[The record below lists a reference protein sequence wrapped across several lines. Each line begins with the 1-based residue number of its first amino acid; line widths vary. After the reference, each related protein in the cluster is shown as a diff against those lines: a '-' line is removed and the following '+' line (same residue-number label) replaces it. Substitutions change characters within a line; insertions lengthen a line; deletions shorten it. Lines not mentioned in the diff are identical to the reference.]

1 MIKMFKLLPK
11 DIKYQFYFGVV
22 VIFFNVIISLILPL
36 FISQFLKILLEKDP
50 QKIIDISIF
59 NTFIIFQGVK
69 SVIFKKLII
78 TVIILIL
85 LAVITSLS
93 GVVITTWAGEKS
105 SEFFR
110 NRTFQKIQRMSLKDL
125 GTLTHESLITRVSND
140 VAVFWEFITGATS
153 TLIRAPL
160 LIVGGIVFSLLT
172 DLSLSLSIFFII
184 PLMSFVVYLIIKK
197 SMPLME
203 ENQKVIDNLTK
214 VADENIL
221 GARLIKS
228 FNLYEKQSNKFNEVN
243 DKWLKIQIKT
253 NNLFSLGN
261 PLFFSLINIVVAF
274 IYIIASQKV
283 RSGVIDTNFLT
294 NVNVFIEYMFNIS
307 FGILLLSM
315 FLGVIFRAR
324 VSCRRILEVLNWEIE
339 DLEITNGIDLSQN
352 NDALGIKV
360 KNLNFKFYSESPEFV
375 LENIN
380 FDLKP
385 RQTLGIIGPTGS
397 GKSTLVNLIMNNYK
411 YNDGQILINDI
422 DLQNIQTKSLRQNV
436 GIVYQEPMLYSGT
449 IKSNLLFAKQD
460 ANENE
465 IKESLENSCAI
476 DFVRTFEDKIDHKI
490 EQRGKNLSGGQKQR
504 LSIARTLLL
513 KPKILILD
521 DSTSA
526 LDNITTKR
534 LLSNIKKYN
543 ATTIIISQKINSIK
557 HADQIMVLEKGK
569 ITGLGSHE
577 QLIESND
584 WYKEIYLNQLD
595 LDK

>member
-324 VSCRRILEVLNWEIE
+324 VSCRRILEVLNWQIE

>member
-324 VSCRRILEVLNWEIE
+324 VSCRRILEVLNWQIE

-360 KNLNFKFYSESPEFV
+360 KNLNFKFYSESPELV

-465 IKESLENSCAI
+465 IKESLENSCGI

>member
-324 VSCRRILEVLNWEIE
+324 VSCRRILEVLNWQIE

-360 KNLNFKFYSESPEFV
+360 KNLNFKFYSESPELV

-465 IKESLENSCAI
+465 IKESLENSCGI
-476 DFVRTFEDKIDHKI
+476 DFVRTFEDKI
-490 EQRGKNLSGGQKQR
+490 
-504 LSIARTLLL
+504 
-513 KPKILILD
+513 
-521 DSTSA
+521 
-526 LDNITTKR
+526 
-534 LLSNIKKYN
+534 
-543 ATTIIISQKINSIK
+543 
-557 HADQIMVLEKGK
+557 
-569 ITGLGSHE
+569 
-577 QLIESND
+577 
-584 WYKEIYLNQLD
+584 
-595 LDK
+595 